1 MPLSH
6 VRAVSIFSSHTQVS
20 KLATPPDML
29 NSSLKQQRLKLFC
42 HFVLTRRGGPV
53 STFSSSRSGRR
64 NLNLDGASV
73 DMSDDDADSRAGDF
87 NETQTTN
94 AE

>member
-1 MPLSH
+1 M
-6 VRAVSIFSSHTQVS
+6 SSV
-20 KLATPPDML
+20 P
-29 NSSLKQQRLKLFC
+29 
-42 HFVLTRRGGPV
+42 TRRGGPV
-53 STFSSSRSGRR
+53 SSFSSSRSGRR

-87 NETQTTN
+87 NETPTAN

>member
-1 MPLSH
+1 MSNY
-6 VRAVSIFSSHTQVS
+6 SF
-20 KLATPPDML
+20 
-29 NSSLKQQRLKLFC
+29 KQQRIKLFC

-53 STFSSSRSGRR
+53 SSFSSSRSGRR

-73 DMSDDDADSRAGDF
+73 DLSDDDADSRASDF
-87 NETQTTN
+87 NETQTSN